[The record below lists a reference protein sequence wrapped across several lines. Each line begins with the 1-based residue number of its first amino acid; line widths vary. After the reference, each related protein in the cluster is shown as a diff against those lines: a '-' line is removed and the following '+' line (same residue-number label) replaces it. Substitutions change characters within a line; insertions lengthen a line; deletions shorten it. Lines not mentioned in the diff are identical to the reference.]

1 MFIFLVCVP
10 PSSPLECKLQE
21 YGYLCFAHECIM
33 RATGKYFN
41 TRLYIFT
48 QLTLTYCYYF
58 KVHGIFWNLD
68 VLLSMFCI
76 GVIPVYTPKRSQW
89 IHFSKSSI
97 EENSGLTYITVV
109 KWYFISKLF
118 YNFTLVRD
126 WVKVAQL
133 CLTLC
138 DPMNYIVHGILQAR
152 KLECV
157 AILYSSGPSQP
168 SDPTQISHIAGR
180 FFTGWAIREDS
191 EIEHYLYF
199 SSKKF
204 IFLSQKKL
212 YNYKLCII
220 FYVNIS
226 IFLVSLQYI
235 CAH

>member
-1 MFIFLVCVP
+1 
-10 PSSPLECKLQE
+10 
-21 YGYLCFAHECIM
+21 
-33 RATGKYFN
+33 
-41 TRLYIFT
+41 
-48 QLTLTYCYYF
+48 
-58 KVHGIFWNLD
+58 
-68 VLLSMFCI
+68 MFCI

-126 WVKVAQL
+126 WVKAAQL

-138 DPMNYIVHGILQAR
+138 DPMNYTVHGILQAR

-157 AILYSSGPSQP
+157 AVLSSRGPSQP
-168 SDPTQISHIAGR
+168 SDRTQISHIAGR

-204 IFLSQKKL
+204 IFLSQK
-212 YNYKLCII
+212 NCII
-220 FYVNIS
+220 IGDHVLTGLWHENYCPLTWLGIFS
-226 IFLVSLQYI
+226 IILIYFKSTIKVVTKGLR
-235 CAH
+235 CCK